1 MNSPSFSF
9 LTGLSVTKKLKCHG
23 KKNIIWHYFDPWMR
37 IARSL
42 VIFPDSTTPT
52 QALSRASVK
61 PSNLMLLSSFALYL
75 KIILTPTNFA
85 LRVLLSDLSV
95 YFDIKYAQRIP
106 MWESSGPCKNRS
118 NAVCAGLATF
128 LMYPKVARDSTMCS
142 FRFNCFSIR
151 ANL

>member
-1 MNSPSFSF
+1 MLQFLHALNCTCAQKTIKRTQARIQCIKMNSPSFSF

-106 MWESSGPCKNRS
+106 M
-118 NAVCAGLATF
+118 
-128 LMYPKVARDSTMCS
+128 
-142 FRFNCFSIR
+142 
-151 ANL
+151 